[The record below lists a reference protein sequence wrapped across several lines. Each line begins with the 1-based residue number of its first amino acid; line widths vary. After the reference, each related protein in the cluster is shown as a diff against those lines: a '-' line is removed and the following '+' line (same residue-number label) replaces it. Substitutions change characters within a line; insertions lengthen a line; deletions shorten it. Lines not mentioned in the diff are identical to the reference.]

1 MKYCKK
7 CGKQLPDEAAFC
19 TGCGT
24 PLGTPV
30 APGYGQGA
38 GTPAAPGY
46 GQGAGTPVVPHYGQA
61 AGAPGSSRPLSGI
74 AGSDD
79 PESETVSMQ
88 NPRAYGQQPGQGFGG
103 QPGQNFGGQPGQ
115 NFGGQ
120 PGQNYGGQPGQG
132 FGGQPGQNF
141 GGQPGQNYGGQPGQ
155 NYGGQP
161 GQNFG
166 GQPGQGMNPPQW
178 TPQWGPPGSQKRA
191 AQPNQPQDDF
201 GTNETTRLTAADL
214 DNEQRQAFEKGVG
227 AANLGTDE
235 TTRLTAADMPE
246 NQKQDFARLANA
258 ANLGM
263 DETTRLTAEDMP
275 RNMGGQ
281 KAPGGFSHVAG
292 NGAGQDNRQPYG
304 RGAAAGNH
312 VLASQ
317 PVDAGIGGK
326 ALTAQ
331 PGQPA
336 QFGNMGQSPVSSKK
350 KKSNGKG
357 AGILF
362 LILSILGAAAL
373 AVFLIFGLKARKE
386 KNDLE
391 KENQILEDKLTDID
405 TAEMLRSQFGSCMA
419 NEDAYDAA
427 SQYGFGTPSDKVTV
441 ALVIESGS
449 NNPLAASGATKL
461 SEVVDEM
468 HNNLRGQ
475 ITDIRYKPEGSESG
489 WKWFIGWKEEDVY
502 VFLGTEANP
511 TRYMLFPQVSPDYK

>member
-1 MKYCKK
+1 M
-7 CGKQLPDEAAFC
+7 
-19 TGCGT
+19 
-24 PLGTPV
+24 
-30 APGYGQGA
+30 
-38 GTPAAPGY
+38 
-46 GQGAGTPVVPHYGQA
+46 
-61 AGAPGSSRPLSGI
+61 
-74 AGSDD
+74 
-79 PESETVSMQ
+79 
-88 NPRAYGQQPGQGFGG
+88 
-103 QPGQNFGGQPGQ
+103 
-115 NFGGQ
+115 
-120 PGQNYGGQPGQG
+120 
-132 FGGQPGQNF
+132 
-141 GGQPGQNYGGQPGQ
+141 
-155 NYGGQP
+155 
-161 GQNFG
+161 
-166 GQPGQGMNPPQW
+166 
-178 TPQWGPPGSQKRA
+178 
-191 AQPNQPQDDF
+191 
-201 GTNETTRLTAADL
+201 
-214 DNEQRQAFEKGVG
+214 
-227 AANLGTDE
+227 
-235 TTRLTAADMPE
+235 
-246 NQKQDFARLANA
+246 
-258 ANLGM
+258 
-263 DETTRLTAEDMP
+263 
-275 RNMGGQ
+275 
-281 KAPGGFSHVAG
+281 
-292 NGAGQDNRQPYG
+292 
-304 RGAAAGNH
+304 
-312 VLASQ
+312 LASQ